1 MIDMKTAMLS
11 ALKNLPAC
19 TAESFRREELSLPL
33 ITVEDAQRSVLARV
47 DGRPY
52 LEKYQARVDVYA
64 ATPEERDLLFL
75 QADAA
80 LSNLGLVRE
89 STSADHDDTA
99 YACHQT
105 ILYKAVLCGEWLYQE
120 G

>member
-11 ALKNLPAC
+11 ALKDLPAC
-19 TAESFRREELSLPL
+19 TAESYRREEHALPL

-52 LEKYQARVDVYA
+52 LEHYQARVDVYA
-64 ATPEERDLLFL
+64 ATQEERDLLFL

-80 LSNLGLVRE
+80 LCNLGLVRE

-105 ILYKAVLCGEWLYQE
+105 IFYKAVLCGEWLYQE